1 MSTGVA
7 EMKARLARIRS
18 RGYWRV
24 ILHPTEFDQH
34 RIPSLDR
41 CWEVVESA
49 RVNLR
54 WSLVYPTD
62 PPEERVQGND
72 WIQSG
77 AEWYGPELWRL
88 YQSGQFVHDFAVFE
102 DWVGE
107 DGLDMPQNGT
117 SIKPVRTMNTFN
129 ALYTLTEM
137 LEFARRLAY
146 REALS
151 PIASITIELHNMQD
165 RQLVPSKGQMRFG
178 VYKAYDTKISWTKIL
193 PSAELIANASELALD
208 ATMHIFQRFNWHQ
221 PPRHLFAQEQR
232 RLYERQI

>member
-1 MSTGVA
+1 MTTSVA
-7 EMKARLARIRS
+7 EVRARLARIRS

-24 ILHPTEFDQH
+24 ILHPTEFIQY
-34 RIPSLDR
+34 RIPSLDK
-41 CWEVVESA
+41 CWEIVESA
-49 RVNLR
+49 QVNLR
-54 WSLVYPTD
+54 WSLVYPTV
-62 PPEERVQGND
+62 EERVQGND

-107 DGLDMPQNGT
+107 DGMDMPQNGT
-117 SIKPVRTMNTFN
+117 GTEPVRILNTFN
-129 ALYTLTEM
+129 TLYTLTEI

-146 REALS
+146 REVLF
-151 PIASITIELHNMQD
+151 PTVSITIELHNMQD
-165 RQLVPSKGQMRFG
+165 RQLVPSKGRMRFG
-178 VYKAYDTKISWTKIL
+178 VYKSHDATISWTNLVHPAK
-193 PSAELIANASELALD
+193 LIANGSELALD
-208 ATMHIFQRFNWHQ
+208 AALHFFERFNWHQ